1 MFIHYFKKQKGYD
14 MNSSTLGDICYF
26 YTPLK
31 CNVDCT
37 RGMLF
42 IPKYPSRMS
51 SLTISTT

>member
-1 MFIHYFKKQKGYD
+1 MFIHYFKEQIGYD

-42 IPKYPSRMS
+42 IPKYSSRMS
-51 SLTISTT
+51 P